1 MTDRHVDEIVIISR
15 DRWREEKQ
23 MKQDWIGHMLITV
36 DAMQWVHGGSLYYS
50 ISMFENVYN

>member
-1 MTDRHVDEIVIISR
+1 
-15 DRWREEKQ
+15 

-50 ISMFENVYN
+50 ISVYV